1 MSKIL
6 LFSFIFL
13 FIRSTELIGQNS
25 FVSRFANFSG
35 SGTKAY
41 SCTQSSDEN
50 FIVAAYGCNTSIQDT
65 DLFILKLN
73 SLGDT
78 IWTKFYN
85 FLSTP
90 EIPHHILATADS
102 GFIVTGDNF
111 IMKADFM
118 GNEQWLKML
127 NGKPGRW
134 IVKIPGGYILWT
146 QEISLFSDCCNY
158 LFKLDENGE
167 LINSFRFIGDNEDY
181 IYKIIRLSNGDYVI
195 STSLYSRAFPNSV
208 MCITDSNFI
217 GKATFTIE
225 GSSNYCIET
234 KDKNILMFSESPAGN
249 GIWKLDTLGNI
260 LWGKKFNTNFTPG
273 GIDTLANGGIL
284 AIGYDPFSTFPRSIL
299 IIALDS
305 SGTFLYAD
313 SICCYKD
320 KPSIKSTM
328 DGGFIT
334 IANDS
339 SISGSM
345 KVIKVAPPGTTSCIE
360 SYEENVTDL
369 LEEPFYFEWPDHW
382 FPPYPITMTSDTA
395 EVTSG
400 CIVDRTCF
408 SVNTTEIFKSDNSF
422 NIFPNPTHSNF
433 KLVVND
439 NLNEKR
445 LITIVNQLGAIVY
458 EKQIEGYFG
467 FTIELNLVNKGIYFV
482 KVAGKKST
490 STQKLVLID

>member
-6 LFSFIFL
+6 LFSFIF
-13 FIRSTELIGQNS
+13 FIIRSTESIGQNS

-41 SCTQSSDEN
+41 SCTQSSDDN
-50 FIVAAYGCNTSIQDT
+50 FLIAAKGYNTSIQDT

-73 SLGDT
+73 ALGDT
-78 IWTKFYN
+78 IWTKYYN
-85 FLSTP
+85 FLNTP

-111 IMKADFM
+111 IMKADIN
-118 GNEQWLKML
+118 GNEQWLKIL
-127 NGKPGRW
+127 NGKSGTW
-134 IVKIPGGYILWT
+134 IAKTPRGYVMCAKQIPLCTDKCNYIL
-146 QEISLFSDCCNY
+146 ELED
-158 LFKLDENGE
+158 NGS
-167 LINSFRFIGDNEDY
+167 LINSYNFIAGVQNWLY
-181 IYKIIRLSNGDYVI
+181 QILRMSNGDYLI
-195 STSLYSRAFPNSV
+195 STAVYSHAFPHAILQV
-208 MCITDSNFI
+208 TDSNFV
-217 GKATFTIE
+217 GKWTLDCE
-225 GSSNYCIET
+225 GIDAYCIET
-234 KDKNILMFSESPAGN
+234 SDKNLVMFCNGLSGK

-260 LWGKKFNTNFTPG
+260 LWGKKFNTSFKPG

-284 AIGYDPFSTFPRSIL
+284 AIGYLPYSTFPGSIF

-320 KPSIKSTM
+320 KPSLKSTM

-339 SISGSM
+339 SISGSI

-360 SYEENVTDL
+360 SYEENVTDFL
-369 LEEPFYFEWPDHW
+369 AEPFYFEWPDHW
-382 FPPYPITMTSDTA
+382 FPPYQITMTSDTA

-400 CIVDRTCF
+400 CIVDRICF
-408 SVNTTEIFKSDNSF
+408 TVNTPEIFKSDYSF
-422 NIFPNPTHSNF
+422 NIFPNPAHSNF

-439 NLNEKR
+439 NLNEER
-445 LITIVNQLGAIVY
+445 LMTIVNQLGAIVY
-458 EKQIEGYFG
+458 EKQIEGYSG